1 VRYDDPERLRA
12 ENGARLQLSGSPLP
26 VVTLLEPGSEPGSW
40 LACIHAHR
48 GGNRFGYHSAVL
60 EDLTAFSADW
70 LEDPE
75 AALEKYFGYT
85 GPEEAAV
92 REPTKP
98 RSVPAPAILTDLWED

>member
-26 VVTLLEPGSEPGSW
+26 VVTLLEPGPREGSW

-48 GGNRFGYHSAVL
+48 GGNRFGYHSGVL
-60 EDLTAFSADW
+60 QDLAAFSADW

-75 AALEKYFGYT
+75 GALTKYFGYT
-85 GPEEAAV
+85 GPEETVSAPV
-92 REPTKP
+92 RSPA
-98 RSVPAPAILTDLWED
+98 RSLPAILTDLWED